1 PFGIHRIV
9 IGEGRMAADTISVS
23 INEETVNLGVLT
35 LAANEAMIS
44 SAQQLLLPTI
54 ALEDRDS
61 DEENG
66 SATGVSSLLTA
77 SRDPFIN
84 TAAFTFGAYR
94 FQARGYDRSQQQVLI
109 NGAPMNDVETG
120 SAYWSQWG
128 GLNDVFRSR
137 STTYGLQPSDYAF
150 GGINGTT
157 AF

>member
-1 PFGIHRIV
+1 EAQEKQYALVKGSLQFESKAPVSNETVAIPYLRMLTTTDGKGHFTLTHVPFGIHRIV

-66 SATGVSSLLTA
+66 GATGVSSLLTA
-77 SRDPFIN
+77 S
-84 TAAFTFGAYR
+84 
-94 FQARGYDRSQQQVLI
+94 
-109 NGAPMNDVETG
+109 
-120 SAYWSQWG
+120 
-128 GLNDVFRSR
+128 
-137 STTYGLQPSDYAF
+137 
-150 GGINGTT
+150 
-157 AF
+157 